1 MENRGSITWLGHS
14 CFKVRWE
21 DYLVVFDPYEDGS
34 VPGFGPVRETA
45 NMVLCSHEH
54 GDHNFREGITLVDAG
69 KEPPFQVL
77 ELSSWHDGE
86 QGARRGANVIRIL
99 ENDQIRIA
107 HLGDLGCLPSD
118 EELEPLKGVDV
129 LMVPVGGYY
138 TIDAGQARRLV
149 EAVKP
154 RVVIPMH
161 YRGSGFGYDVISPV
175 EDYLKLCGDVI
186 RYPGAELQITRDMPA
201 QTAVLTC
208 QL

>member
-1 MENRGSITWLGHS
+1 M
-14 CFKVRWE
+14 
-21 DYLVVFDPYEDGS
+21 
-34 VPGFGPVRETA
+34 
-45 NMVLCSHEH
+45 
-54 GDHNFREGITLVDAG
+54 
-69 KEPPFQVL
+69 
-77 ELSSWHDGE
+77 
-86 QGARRGANVIRIL
+86 
-99 ENDQIRIA
+99 
-107 HLGDLGCLPSD
+107 GCLPSD

-161 YRGSGFGYDVISPV
+161 YRGAGFGYDVISPV
-175 EDYLKLCGDVI
+175 EDYLKLWGDVI